1 MPSKTVRIQ
10 KRILK
15 RIADRHGQGHGDAY
29 KAWIQ
34 VTRANI
40 TNKSCQSA
48 GNTLNGYKRRFN
60 FMSQSERRFSILL
73 QWLGA
78 ADIREQFPLWPVPHL
93 HPLVGARGS
102 EGLGLGCVRGL
113 LEIAKEAGIDHGY
126 EIEARGIPY
135 VATVDLM
142 VTIYRQGVPSLV
154 AFSCKPR
161 EIIESAGPLDNP
173 LRRAEL
179 ERRYMHE
186 ISGRFVMANPERY
199 PRALYLNLE
208 WLMPDDAVSVA
219 LEANPGFVA
228 MREYLAANINDVPI
242 EKAIRDG
249 RVSAN
254 MDSETA
260 NAVFRLLAWRQQID
274 IDLSRPVAM
283 SRPACRGGK
292 SVYHAL
298 RNGFGFGGCDVAC

>member
-1 MPSKTVRIQ
+1 MSSKVTRLQ
-10 KRILK
+10 ARLFQ
-15 RIADRHGQGHGDAY
+15 RIADRYGQGHGDDY
-29 KAWIQ
+29 KAWIRL
-34 VTRANI
+34 TRANI

-60 FMSQSERRFSILL
+60 FMAQSERRFSILL
-73 QWLGA
+73 HWLGA

-102 EGLGLGCVRGL
+102 ENLGLGHVRGL
-113 LEIAKEAGIDHGY
+113 LEIAKDAGIDHGY
-126 EIEARGIPY
+126 EIEARSIPY

-142 VTIYRQGVPSLV
+142 VTIYRKEVPSLV

-161 EIIESAGPLDNP
+161 EVIESAGPLDNP

-186 ISGRFVMANPERY
+186 ISGNFVMANPERY
-199 PRALYLNLE
+199 PQALYLNLE
-208 WLMPDDAVSVA
+208 WLMPDDEVSDA
-219 LEANPGFVA
+219 LEASPGFVA
-228 MREYLAANINDVPI
+228 MCEHLIANINDVPI
-242 EKAIRDG
+242 ERAIQDG
-249 RVSAN
+249 RLLSN

-274 IDLSRPVAM
+274 IDLSSPIAM
-283 SRPACRGGK
+283 SRPARSGGK
-292 SVYHAL
+292 IVYQAL
-298 RNGFGFGGCDVAC
+298 RNGFGFGGCDVAH